1 MDNIVDLI
9 AGVNSSVVHMVG
21 GVDTVEIIGNRGLNG
36 FWNNIL
42 SNWITPIFIAMVAI
56 FALFF
61 IKDRAWMKLIGFV
74 GIAAVVGV
82 LVFAG
87 GDLFGGKNKGL
98 TGTAKKLADDINT
111 VNTAGGVA
119 TFAEL
124 ENPYSD

>member
-9 AGVNSSVVHMVG
+9 ANVNSSVVQIG
-21 GVDTVEIIGNRGLNG
+21 GVEVLANSGLRGL
-36 FWNNIL
+36 WNTVL
-42 SNWITPIFIAMVAI
+42 SDWITPLFIAMVAV

-87 GDLFGGKNKGL
+87 GDLFGGKDKGL
-98 TGTAKKLADDINT
+98 TKVAKNAANDIQT
-111 VNTAGGVA
+111 VNSAETAVGFADQVNH
-119 TFAEL
+119 FAE
-124 ENPYSD
+124 

>member
-1 MDNIVDLI
+1 MDNIVELI
-9 AGVNSSVVHMVG
+9 AGVNSSVVHLVG
-21 GVDTVEIIGNRGLNG
+21 GVDTTEIVAGGLNQ

-42 SNWITPIFIAMVAI
+42 KNWITPIFIAMVAV

-98 TGTAKKLADDINT
+98 TKTAKGLADNINT
-111 VNTAGGVA
+111 VNTTGGFV
-119 TFAEL
+119 EL
-124 ENPYSD
+124 ENKYSE

>member
-1 MDNIVDLI
+1 MDNIVNLLTVATTEMYA
-9 AGVNSSVVHMVG
+9 AGL
-21 GVDTVEIIGNRGLNG
+21 VE
-36 FWNNIL
+36 FWKGIL
-42 SNWITPIFIAMVAI
+42 ANWITPIYIAMVAV

-98 TGTAKKLADDINT
+98 TKTATKLAGDINT
-111 VNTAGGVA
+111 VDTTSGIVDLADR
-119 TFAEL
+119 F
-124 ENPYSD
+124 

>member
-9 AGVNSSVVHMVG
+9 ANVNSSVVQIG
-21 GVDTVEIIGNRGLNG
+21 GVEVLANSGLRGL
-36 FWNNIL
+36 WNTVL
-42 SNWITPIFIAMVAI
+42 SDWITPLFIAMVAV

-87 GDLFGGKNKGL
+87 GDLFGGKDKGL
-98 TGTAKKLADDINT
+98 TKVAKNAANDIQT
-111 VNTAGGVA
+111 VNSAETAVGLSRRPSGLRK
-119 TFAEL
+119 TI
-124 ENPYSD
+124 N